1 MSQKDER
8 NKAIDKVRKLRDRM
22 AGAGSS
28 ENEIETSMKVMGNL
42 MDTFAITMDEV
53 SLAAE
58 ECKLVKLD
66 HYEGN
71 TFRLGTVSV
80 AIANFCD
87 CVTYYNAKPKTQ
99 KVDKAGKRVFD
110 KQTGRPHYEKAGFT
124 NNFFGIESDAETAAY
139 LMEMVRASALK
150 AVAEFKKSAT
160 YKEAGGSKTTLT
172 KSFVDGFAHRI
183 VRRLDDLKDQREE
196 EVIRAR
202 EARAEMGEDQT
213 ILNAEVAVH
222 ERRAGR
228 STDLVALKDKKVK
241 DDFREKFGW
250 SVKYRSSRSSGGSW
264 SGRSAGASA
273 ADNVNL
279 SRPIGNG
286 GGYSGQRQLAY
297 G

>member
-8 NKAIDKVRKLRDRM
+8 AKAIDKVRKLRDRM

-28 ENEIETSMKVMGNL
+28 ENEIETSMKVMGQL

-58 ECKLVKLD
+58 ECKLVSVD
-66 HYEGN
+66 HFEGN

-87 CVTYYNAKPKTQ
+87 CVTYYNAKGKVQ
-99 KVDKAGKRVFD
+99 KRDKAGERVFD
-110 KQTGRPHYEKAGFT
+110 KHNGRPHYEKAGFT
-124 NNFFGIESDAETAAY
+124 NNFFGIESDAETAVY

-150 AVAEFKKSAT
+150 AVAEFKKTAT
-160 YKEAGGSKTTLT
+160 YKECHGSKTMLT
-172 KSFVDGFAHRI
+172 KSFVDGFAHRLI
-183 VRRLDDLKDQREE
+183 RRLDELKDEREA
-196 EVIRAR
+196 EVVRAR
-202 EARAEMGEDQT
+202 EARAEMGEDQQV
-213 ILNAEVAVH
+213 LDVEVVIH
-222 ERRAGR
+222 ERRKGH

-241 DDFREKFGW
+241 DDFKAKFGW
-250 SVKYRSSRSSGGSW
+250 TVKYRSSRSGGGSY
-264 SGRSAGASA
+264 SGRAAGASA